1 MRIKA
6 CVESLSL
13 FPAVMEIVVC
23 EGGLEVVV
31 DRVGGGCYRHVDSDS
46 GLGGTKLGDDVYGI
60 NDITT
65 PRDVRWK
72 YASLAVRKLE
82 TRGEAGGR
90 GRNRRNVGGSSR
102 PRTVGSIAGANGL
115 TAVSEHPYTS

>member
-6 CVESLSL
+6 CIESFSL
-13 FPAVMEIVVC
+13 FSAVMEIVVC

-60 NDITT
+60 NQQYYYPERREMEVRV
-65 PRDVRWK
+65 PRGPKVGD
-72 YASLAVRKLE
+72 
-82 TRGEAGGR
+82 TRRSWGQGSQSSECGGIHR
-90 GRNRRNVGGSSR
+90 ARVLSAALPAQMG
-102 PRTVGSIAGANGL
+102 
-115 TAVSEHPYTS
+115 